1 MQAIVL
7 IRGPRGGS
15 RTSAGATRNG
25 ANKVRVA
32 PWWLERA
39 YAVRRAHNDTKH
51 AKRRGGCTYMV

>member
-7 IRGPRGGS
+7 IRGSRGGS

-39 YAVRRAHNDTKH
+39 YCGEARITTQKN